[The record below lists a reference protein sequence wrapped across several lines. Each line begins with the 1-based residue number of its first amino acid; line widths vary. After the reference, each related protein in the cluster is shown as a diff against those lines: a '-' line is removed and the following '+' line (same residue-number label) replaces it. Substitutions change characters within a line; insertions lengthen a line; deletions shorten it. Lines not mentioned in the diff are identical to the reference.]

1 MPEARN
7 PSLYQA
13 WEKYEFNVGTRNAHR
28 PAIGYTSIMQIID
41 ISAPMRAGMHVYEG
55 DPPVSIERAASL
67 AAGDLA
73 NVTRL
78 AFGAHTG
85 THVDAPVH
93 FIEGAPG
100 VETLPLDA
108 LIGPAAVVD
117 ATRITADIDAAALAA
132 LDIPPDATRV
142 LFKTPNSA
150 LWDEP
155 AFSPHFVGLLPDA
168 ARALAGRGVRLAG
181 IDYLSVAPQADPAPA
196 HEALLR
202 AGIVILEGLD
212 LRRVEPGAY
221 TLICLPLL
229 IPGADGAPAR
239 AVLTRP

>member
-1 MPEARN
+1 ME
-7 PSLYQA
+7 
-13 WEKYEFNVGTRNAHR
+13 
-28 PAIGYTSIMQIID
+28 IID
-41 ISAPMRAGMHVYEG
+41 ISAAVQPDMHVYEG
-55 DPPVSIERAASL
+55 DPPVVIERAKSI
-67 AAGDLA
+67 AAGDIA

-100 VETLPLDA
+100 VDALPLDA
-108 LIGPAAVVD
+108 LIGPATVVD
-117 ATRITADIDAAALAA
+117 ATNITADIDAAALASLA
-132 LDIPPDATRV
+132 IPAGATRV
-142 LFKTPNSA
+142 LFKTPNSK

-155 AFSPHFVGLLPDA
+155 SFSPKFFGLLPDA
-168 ARALAGRGVRLAG
+168 ARVLAGRGVRLVG
-181 IDYLSVAPQADPAPA
+181 VDYLSVASHADPAPT

-202 AGIVILEGLD
+202 DGVVIVEGLD
-212 LRRVEPGAY
+212 LRRAGPGEY